1 MILLKKN
8 CKSQIDALNC
18 KKVEWKRL
26 DDKKVSYIN
35 VKLEADFRNQSDWQ
49 KQFDCMYNTMMDL
62 HKIIKPHYN
71 SIREIK

>member
-26 DDKKVSYIN
+26 DDKKASYIN
-35 VKLEADFRNQSDWQ
+35 VKLEADFMG
-49 KQFDCMYNTMMDL
+49 CGA
-62 HKIIKPHYN
+62 
-71 SIREIK
+71 

>member
-49 KQFDCMYNTMMDL
+49 RQFDCMYNTMMEF
-62 HKIIKPHYN
+62 HNIIKPHYN
-71 SIREIK
+71 STMEIK